1 MPVCRQNQ
9 NYLDFVDHILLPL
22 QSFNGFQR
30 HHHRW
35 MEWFGTTIGFN
46 RFSMVFESANHWFR
60 WFSMVVHH
68 WSSDGM
74 VTYHRWSLGW
84 DTKQSATMTWCTSFN
99 EWFDTTV
106 WGEEACHFNAFHS
119 TTCEHCIESRWPHT
133 TWPPSPPSS
142 DSALFPP
149 VGPPPQIQRSKAQ
162 TYIQDLFKC
171 CQSLQIQFV
180 FSNITMTV
188 RWKSFTM
195 QVWNLKC

>member
-1 MPVCRQNQ
+1 MAKWLSQRHHLCQLNAIRTLSIITCQIAATLAPASLSFDPLPTLPQ
-9 NYLDFVDHILLPL
+9 LLPL
-22 QSFNGFQR
+22 LLTQVEGVEPLEDASPEQNNQPLWPGAQV
-30 HHHRW
+30 
-35 MEWFGTTIGFN
+35 
-46 RFSMVFESANHWFR
+46 SMNDLTQQCEEKKHVI
-60 WFSMVVHH
+60 SMHFIQLL
-68 WSSDGM
+68 
-74 VTYHRWSLGW
+74 VT
-84 DTKQSATMTWCTSFN
+84 
-99 EWFDTTV
+99 
-106 WGEEACHFNAFHS
+106 
-119 TTCEHCIESRWPHT
+119 EHCIESRWPRT

-149 VGPPPQIQRSKAQ
+149 VGPSPQIQRSKAQ